1 MSLAI
6 RHSVLNRLRGGIRES
21 VSLLFL
27 DRCFWEK
34 DEQGGKIK
42 VCGHAAP
49 CSGLEGDG
57 GGISLVVGC
66 SPDAFLGD
74 LS

>member
-1 MSLAI
+1 M
-6 RHSVLNRLRGGIRES
+6 
-21 VSLLFL
+21 SLLFL